1 MTVLRTRHVARQSLR
16 IVLMARDIELRIVSL
31 VVRAREGA
39 DEVIL
44 LDLGSNDSTV
54 EYAQEIGCEVLHF
67 TNEVNVQN
75 IASFLLDSNLEQID
89 STLVLSITDQWKLR
103 DLPISINRSLEEW
116 DVHLSHQVADGQTDT
131 VDDLILGSVT
141 VHHIVFTQ
149 DGLEAVAYLG
159 PLARTA
165 DLDQQL
171 RVRIVEARVN
181 VGVPQRESLAT
192 ASRFAQLFYWM
203 LETKHPLLLFGI
215 PGVVL
220 FILGYKLSG
229 NVVGALEELNTT
241 SIGVTLA
248 TIAMTLVGLF
258 GIMVALFSTSW
269 VSKLNRY
276 NLNTTGHLEAHNN
289 RLILEGV
296 SGLIIMSQKGV
307 ARLVCL
313 DMDRVLVDHLSTWQF
328 VYDNLGISND
338 ESFELY
344 NQGLLDEWDWI
355 KLDIALI
362 RKADHPARLRFQIP
376 IYEPVW
382 KECQ

>member
-1 MTVLRTRHVARQSLR
+1 
-16 IVLMARDIELRIVSL
+16 MARDIELRIVSL

-103 DLPISINRSLEEW
+103 DLPLSINRSLEEW
-116 DVHLSHQVADGQTDT
+116 DVHLSHQVSDGQTET
-131 VDDLILGSVT
+131 VDELILGSAI

-159 PLARTA
+159 PLARTV
-165 DLDQQL
+165 DLDQKL

-248 TIAMTLVGLF
+248 TIAMTLIGLF
-258 GIMVALFSTSW
+258 GIMVAL
-269 VSKLNRY
+269 
-276 NLNTTGHLEAHNN
+276 
-289 RLILEGV
+289 ILY
-296 SGLIIMSQKGV
+296 IMGKQVEQIQSQ
-307 ARLVCL
+307 
-313 DMDRVLVDHLSTWQF
+313 
-328 VYDNLGISND
+328 YDWPSRGS
-338 ESFELY
+338 
-344 NQGLLDEWDWI
+344 Q
-355 KLDIALI
+355 
-362 RKADHPARLRFQIP
+362 
-376 IYEPVW
+376 
-382 KECQ
+382 